1 MTPKPAYNELE
12 RLIKGK
18 WWTQTETT
26 TNEEGTAR
34 FHGFLGEYEISSQV
48 DGKKLTGTFRLD
60 KTATD
65 KLDIRM
71 KAQDFGNA

>member
-18 WWTQTETT
+18 WWTKMEAAA
-26 TNEEGTAR
+26 NVEGTVR
-34 FHGFLGEYEISSQV
+34 FRGFLGEYEIGAQV

-60 KTATD
+60 KTATENID
-65 KLDIRM
+65 VRM
-71 KAQDFGNA
+71 KA